1 MNEQTMTERK
11 AGLGESVNR
20 RTLLLVGIL
29 GAGAVAFGGAV
40 HDSLKMP
47 RDGEALQALHTVQ
60 AAAAEI
66 AERGVNGQTT
76 TKETIE
82 VMLRHESGETAKVEV
97 AFSEP
102 LAHYATGEGRY
113 ASAGA
118 NMVDG
123 LLGQIGREM
132 FADTDQ
138 QMTTEITEQ
147 ARPTLVFLIMAL
159 NQGRIGLGARDLLA
173 TCQRYY
179 EDAIAPSVA
188 GQTAEARRAQLD
200 ILEKDLVGY
209 LGQLAD
215 YDPALQLKRPVLR

>member
-1 MNEQTMTERK
+1 MTERK

-47 RDGEALQALHTVQ
+47 RYGEALQALHTVQ

-66 AERGVNGQTT
+66 AKHGVDGRTT
-76 TKETIE
+76 SEDTIE
-82 VMLRHESGETAKVEV
+82 AILQRESGVTAKVEV

-102 LAHYATGEGRY
+102 LKHYATGEGSY

-138 QMTTEITEQ
+138 QMTTEITKQ
-147 ARPTLVFLIMAL
+147 ARPTLAFLVMAL
-159 NQGRIGLGARDLLA
+159 NQGRIGLGAGVLLA
-173 TCQRYY
+173 TCQQYY
-179 EDAIAPSVA
+179 QDAIAPPVA
-188 GQTAEARRAQLD
+188 KQMAEARRAQLD
-200 ILEKDLVGY
+200 LLEKDLVGY

-215 YDPALQLKRPVLR
+215 YDPALQLSRPVLR

>member
-1 MNEQTMTERK
+1 MTERK

-20 RTLLLVGIL
+20 RTLLVGIL
-29 GAGAVAFGGAV
+29 GAGVVAFGGAV

-66 AERGVNGQTT
+66 AKHGVDGRTT
-76 TKETIE
+76 SEETIE
-82 VMLRHESGETAKVEV
+82 MILRSESSSIAKMGV
-97 AFSEP
+97 ALSEP
-102 LAHYATGEGRY
+102 LEHYATGEGRY

-159 NQGRIGLGARDLLA
+159 NQGRIGLGAGVLLA

-179 EDAIAPSVA
+179 ENAIAPPTA
-188 GQTAEARRAQLD
+188 KKIAEARQAQLKL
-200 ILEKDLVGY
+200 LEKDLVGY

>member
-1 MNEQTMTERK
+1 MTKRK

-20 RTLLLVGIL
+20 RTLLVGVL

-40 HDSLKMP
+40 YDSLKMP

-66 AERGVNGQTT
+66 AKHGVDGRTT
-76 TKETIE
+76 SEETIGAI
-82 VMLRHESGETAKVEV
+82 LRRESSSIAEMKV
-97 AFSEP
+97 ALSEP
-102 LAHYATGEGRY
+102 LEHYATGEGRY

-147 ARPTLVFLIMAL
+147 ARPRNDRISG
-159 NQGRIGLGARDLLA
+159 GRGASPDSHR
-173 TCQRYY
+173 
-179 EDAIAPSVA
+179 
-188 GQTAEARRAQLD
+188 
-200 ILEKDLVGY
+200 
-209 LGQLAD
+209 
-215 YDPALQLKRPVLR
+215 

>member
-1 MNEQTMTERK
+1 MTERK
-11 AGLGESVNR
+11 AGLGELVNR
-20 RTLLLVGIL
+20 RTLLVGVL

-66 AERGVNGQTT
+66 AERGVDGRTT
-76 TKETIE
+76 SEDTIE
-82 VMLRHESGETAKVEV
+82 AILQGESSSIAKMGV
-97 AFSEP
+97 ALSEP

-138 QMTTEITEQ
+138 QMTTEIIEQ
-147 ARPTLVFLIMAL
+147 ARPALAFLVMAL
-159 NQGRIGLGARDLLA
+159 NQQRIGLGAGVLLA
-173 TCQRYY
+173 TCQQYY
-179 EDAIAPSVA
+179 QDAIAPPA
-188 GQTAEARRAQLD
+188 DEKTAEARRAQLD
-200 ILEKDLVGY
+200 LLEKGLVGR
-209 LGQLAD
+209 LGRLVN

>member
-1 MNEQTMTERK
+1 MTERK
-11 AGLGESVNR
+11 AGLGESVNK
-20 RTLLLVGIL
+20 RTLLVGIL
-29 GAGAVAFGGAV
+29 GAGAVVFGGAV
-40 HDSLKMP
+40 YDSLKMP

-82 VMLRHESGETAKVEV
+82 AILQRESSSIAKMGV
-97 AFSEP
+97 ALSEP
-102 LAHYATGEGRY
+102 LEHYATGEGRY

-147 ARPTLVFLIMAL
+147 ARPALAFLVMAL
-159 NQGRIGLGARDLLA
+159 NQQRIGLGAGVLLA
-173 TCQRYY
+173 TCQRYHRN
-179 EDAIAPSVA
+179 AIAPPVA
-188 GQTAEARRAQLD
+188 EQAAEARQAQLKL
-200 ILEKDLVGY
+200 LEKDLVGY

-215 YDPALQLKRPVLR
+215 YDPALQLKRPVLG

>member
-1 MNEQTMTERK
+1 MTERK
-11 AGLGESVNR
+11 TGLGKRVKR
-20 RTLLLVGIL
+20 RTLLLGGL
-29 GAGAVAFGGAV
+29 GTVGAVAFGGAV

-66 AERGVNGQTT
+66 AKHGVDGRTT
-76 TKETIE
+76 SEDTIE
-82 VMLRHESGETAKVEV
+82 MILQRESSSIAKMGV
-97 AFSEP
+97 ALSEP
-102 LAHYATGEGRY
+102 LEHYATGEGRY

-159 NQGRIGLGARDLLA
+159 NQGRIGLGAGGLLA
-173 TCQRYY
+173 ICQRYY
-179 EDAIAPSVA
+179 EDAIAPPVA

-200 ILEKDLVGY
+200 LLEKELVGS

-215 YDPALQLKRPVLR
+215 YDPALRLNRPVLR

>member
-1 MNEQTMTERK
+1 MTERK

-20 RTLLLVGIL
+20 RTLLVGIL
-29 GAGAVAFGGAV
+29 GAGVVAFGGAV

-60 AAAAEI
+60 AAAAEV

-76 TKETIE
+76 TKETIAAI
-82 VMLRHESGETAKVEV
+82 LQRESGVTAKVEV
-97 AFSEP
+97 ALSEP
-102 LAHYATGEGRY
+102 LEHYATGEGRY

-138 QMTTEITEQ
+138 QMTTEMTEQ
-147 ARPTLVFLIMAL
+147 ARPTLAFLIMAL
-159 NQGRIGLGARDLLA
+159 NQRRIGLGARDLLA
-173 TCQRYY
+173 MCQQYHQ
-179 EDAIAPSVA
+179 EAITPSA
-188 GQTAEARRAQLD
+188 AKQAAEARQAQLD
-200 ILEKDLVGY
+200 LLEKELVGR

-215 YDPALQLKRPVLR
+215 YDPALRLSRPVLG

>member
-1 MNEQTMTERK
+1 MTERK

-20 RTLLLVGIL
+20 RTLLVGVL
-29 GAGAVAFGGAV
+29 GVGAVAFGGAV

-60 AAAAEI
+60 AAAVEI
-66 AERGVNGQTT
+66 AKDGVDGRTT
-76 TKETIE
+76 SEDTIAAI
-82 VMLRHESGETAKVEV
+82 LQRESGVTAKVEV
-97 AFSEP
+97 ALSEP
-102 LAHYATGEGRY
+102 LKHYATGEGSY

-138 QMTTEITEQ
+138 QMTTEITKQ
-147 ARPTLVFLIMAL
+147 ARPTLAFLVMAL
-159 NQGRIGLGARDLLA
+159 NQGRIGLGAGVLLA

-179 EDAIAPSVA
+179 RNAIVPPAA
-188 GQTAEARRAQLD
+188 EQAAEARQAQLKL
-200 ILEKDLVGY
+200 LEKDLVGH
-209 LGQLAD
+209 LGQLAN

>member
-1 MNEQTMTERK
+1 MTERK
-11 AGLGESVNR
+11 AGLGKRVNR
-20 RTLLLVGIL
+20 RTLLLGGL
-29 GAGAVAFGGAV
+29 GTVGAVAFGGAV

-66 AERGVNGQTT
+66 AKRGVNGQTT

-82 VMLRHESGETAKVEV
+82 AILQRESSSIAKIGV
-97 AFSEP
+97 ALSEP

-138 QMTTEITEQ
+138 QMTTEITKQ
-147 ARPTLVFLIMAL
+147 ARPTLAFLVMAL
-159 NQGRIGLGARDLLA
+159 NQGRIGLGAGVLLA
-173 TCQRYY
+173 TCHRYY
-179 EDAIAPSVA
+179 RNAIAPPA
-188 GQTAEARRAQLD
+188 AEQAAEARQAQLKL
-200 ILEKDLVGY
+200 LEKDLVGH
-209 LGQLAD
+209 LGQLAN

>member
-1 MNEQTMTERK
+1 MTERK

-20 RTLLLVGIL
+20 RTLLVGIL

-76 TKETIE
+76 TKETIK
-82 VMLRHESGETAKVEV
+82 MILRRESSSIAKMGV
-97 AFSEP
+97 ALSEP
-102 LAHYATGEGRY
+102 LEHYATGEGRY

-138 QMTTEITEQ
+138 QMTTEIIEQ
-147 ARPTLVFLIMAL
+147 ARPTLVFLIMVL
-159 NQGRIGLGARDLLA
+159 NQQRIGLSAGDLLA

-179 EDAIAPSVA
+179 EDAIAPPVA

-200 ILEKDLVGY
+200 LLEKELVGS

-215 YDPALQLKRPVLR
+215 YDPALQLNRPVLG

>member
-1 MNEQTMTERK
+1 MTTVEAILNK
-11 AGLGESVNR
+11 QVGR
-20 RTLLLVGIL
+20 RALLVGLL

-66 AERGVNGQTT
+66 AKHGVDGRTT
-76 TKETIE
+76 SEETIAAI
-82 VMLRHESGETAKVEV
+82 LQRESGAAAKVEV
-97 AFSEP
+97 ALSEP
-102 LAHYATGEGRY
+102 LKHYATGEGSY

-159 NQGRIGLGARDLLA
+159 NQGRIGLGAGGLLPI
-173 TCQRYY
+173 CQRYHR
-179 EDAIAPSVA
+179 DAIAPPA
-188 GQTAEARRAQLD
+188 AKQMAEARRAQLKL
-200 ILEKDLVGY
+200 LEKDLVGY

-215 YDPALQLKRPVLR
+215 YDPALQLNRPVLR

>member
-1 MNEQTMTERK
+1 MTERK

-20 RTLLLVGIL
+20 RTLLVGVL
-29 GAGAVAFGGAV
+29 GAGVVAFGGAV

-66 AERGVNGQTT
+66 AKHGVDGRTT
-76 TKETIE
+76 SEDTIE
-82 VMLRHESGETAKVEV
+82 AILRRESSSIAEMKV
-97 AFSEP
+97 ALSEP
-102 LAHYATGEGRY
+102 LEHYATGEGRY

-159 NQGRIGLGARDLLA
+159 NQRRIGLGARDLLA
-173 TCQRYY
+173 MCQQYHQ
-179 EDAIAPSVA
+179 EAITPSAAEQAA
-188 GQTAEARRAQLD
+188 GARQAQLD
-200 ILEKDLVGY
+200 LLEKELVGR

-215 YDPALQLKRPVLR
+215 YDPALRLSRPVLG

>member
-1 MNEQTMTERK
+1 MTERK

-20 RTLLLVGIL
+20 RTLLVGVL

-82 VMLRHESGETAKVEV
+82 AILQRESSSIAKMGV
-97 AFSEP
+97 ALSEP

-138 QMTTEITEQ
+138 QMTTEITKQ
-147 ARPTLVFLIMAL
+147 ARPTLAFLVMAL
-159 NQGRIGLGARDLLA
+159 NQGRIGLGAGVLLA
-173 TCQRYY
+173 TCQQYY
-179 EDAIAPSVA
+179 QDAIAPPVA
-188 GQTAEARRAQLD
+188 GQTTEARQAQLD
-200 ILEKDLVGY
+200 LLEEELVGY
-209 LGQLAD
+209 LGQLAN
-215 YDPALQLKRPVLR
+215 YDPALQLNRPVLR

>member
-1 MNEQTMTERK
+1 MTERK

-20 RTLLLVGIL
+20 RTLLVGVL
-29 GAGAVAFGGAV
+29 GAGVVVFGGAV

-66 AERGVNGQTT
+66 AKHGVDGRTT
-76 TKETIE
+76 SEETIE
-82 VMLRHESGETAKVEV
+82 EILQRESSSIAEMGV
-97 AFSEP
+97 ALSEP
-102 LAHYATGEGRY
+102 LEHYATGEGRY

-138 QMTTEITEQ
+138 QMTTEIIEQ
-147 ARPTLVFLIMAL
+147 ARPTLAFLVMAL
-159 NQGRIGLGARDLLA
+159 NQRRIGLGARDLLA
-173 TCQRYY
+173 MCQQYHQ
-179 EDAIAPSVA
+179 EAIAPSA
-188 GQTAEARRAQLD
+188 AKQMAEARQAQLD
-200 ILEKDLVGY
+200 LLEKELVAC

-215 YDPALQLKRPVLR
+215 YDPALRLNRPVLG

>member
-1 MNEQTMTERK
+1 MTERK

-20 RTLLLVGIL
+20 RTLLVGVL
-29 GAGAVAFGGAV
+29 GAGVVVFGGAMYE
-40 HDSLKMP
+40 SREMP
-47 RDGEALQALHTVQ
+47 RDGEALQVLHAVQ
-60 AAAAEI
+60 AAAEV

-76 TKETIE
+76 TEEMIAAT
-82 VMLRHESGETAKVEV
+82 LQHESGATAKVEV
-97 AFSEP
+97 ALSEP
-102 LAHYATGEGRY
+102 LEHYATGGGRY

-147 ARPTLVFLIMAL
+147 ARPTLAFLIMAL
-159 NQGRIGLGARDLLA
+159 NQRRIGLGARDLLA
-173 TCQRYY
+173 MCQQYHP
-179 EDAIAPSVA
+179 EAITPSA
-188 GQTAEARRAQLD
+188 AEQAAEARQAQLD
-200 ILEKDLVGY
+200 LLEKALVGR

-215 YDPALQLKRPVLR
+215 YDPALQLNRPVLR